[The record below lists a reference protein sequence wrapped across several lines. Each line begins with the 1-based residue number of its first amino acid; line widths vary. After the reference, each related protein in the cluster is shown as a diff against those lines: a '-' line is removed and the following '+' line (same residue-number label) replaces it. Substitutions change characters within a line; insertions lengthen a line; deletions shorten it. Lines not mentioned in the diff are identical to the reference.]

1 MFTFQA
7 PTRVRFGAGT
17 ADHLAEEVELIA
29 KAARILLVTDKGIVS
44 AGIAGRMVRELPQAE
59 VFDEVE
65 ANPRQATVDRAG
77 ELARRLKPAVVVGLG
92 GGSALDAAKA
102 VALLATNPGRIEDYE
117 GRSLYRARPLP
128 VLAVPTTCGTGS
140 EVTWVAVITHAGRR
154 FKMSIKG
161 PEMFPATAVV
171 DPNLLRTL
179 PAPLV
184 ASTGL
189 DALTHALEAFTV
201 KPGTAL
207 TDLFARQAASLLFAH
222 LPAAFRDIGG
232 QPVAREKVM
241 LGSLLAGFAFGNSD
255 VGAVH
260 CLAESVGSLFDT
272 PHGVA
277 NSVFLPWVMDYN
289 LPVSQARYA
298 EMERL
303 VGRGDHDDGRAALS
317 LIERVRG
324 LSRSLGIPSFDKLG
338 IGPEHF
344 REIAEKSAANNSNP
358 SNPRPVGV
366 EDYLDILRRAAA
378 GSGMTRR
385 GDEGRF

>member
-7 PTRVRFGAGT
+7 PTRVRFGTGS
-17 ADHLAEEVELIA
+17 ADGLAEEVELLS
-29 KAARILLVTDKGIVS
+29 KAGRILLVTDRGIVA
-44 AGIAGRMVRELPQAE
+44 AGIAGRVVRQIPQAE

-65 ANPRQATVDRAG
+65 ANPRQTTVDKAG

-117 GRSLYRARPLP
+117 GRSRYRARPLP

-171 DPNLLRTL
+171 DPDLLRTL

-201 KPGTAL
+201 KPATVL
-207 TDLFARQAASLLFAH
+207 TDLFARQAAKLLLAH
-222 LPAAFRDIGG
+222 LPAAHGDIDG
-232 QPVAREKVM
+232 QPEAREKVM

-277 NSVFLPWVMDYN
+277 NSVFLPWVMEYN

-298 EMERL
+298 ELARL
-303 VGRGDHDDGRAALS
+303 TGEGDENEERAARR

-324 LSRSLGIPSFDKLG
+324 LSRSLDIPSFGKLG

-344 REIAEKSAANNSNP
+344 REVAEKSAANNSNP
-358 SNPRPVGV
+358 SNARPAGV
-366 EDYLDILRRAAA
+366 EDYLGILRRAAA
-378 GSGMTRR
+378 GIENMGR
-385 GDEGRF
+385 GA